1 MKKYKLLSCSF
12 YGQVCGGWFPHW
24 GLHIR
29 FCLTRPSVIPQ
40 QLPSLATPG
49 WIVQLSPQLSVEL
62 VSAQFGPDP
71 HLPRSS
77 QCFINYL
84 CGLWVRPC
92 APSWANSAAVCSIV
106 AAWRHSGHRIQM
118 NGLQFAFLL
127 SLVLLL
133 LLLHLF
139 CRLIHPVVFVTIYQF
154 PSFPSEGNQQEV
166 RVIWTLTEMESRSS
180 LVVFLLL
187 MCPIN
192 SHCPFSYPGRYFW
205 ITFLILFYYCD
216 NFSI

>member
-24 GLHIR
+24 GLHIW
-29 FCLTRPSVIPQ
+29 FCLARPSVIPQ
-40 QLPSLATPG
+40 QLRLLDELCSPALSFQWNWFLLSLGLIHT
-49 WIVQLSPQLSVEL
+49 SPVHHSV
-62 VSAQFGPDP
+62 
-71 HLPRSS
+71 
-77 QCFINYL
+77 FINYL
-84 CGLWVRPC
+84 CGLWVRPW

-106 AAWRHSGHRIQM
+106 GAWRHSGHRIQM
-118 NGLQFAFLL
+118 NGLQFAFLP

-166 RVIWTLTEMESRSS
+166 RVI
-180 LVVFLLL
+180 
-187 MCPIN
+187 
-192 SHCPFSYPGRYFW
+192 
-205 ITFLILFYYCD
+205 
-216 NFSI
+216 